1 MKEQIIFLFIL
12 LQGCVGQQSKFNF
25 PSRIQAL
32 LGSCV
37 EIPCSVTPAPKDLE
51 NLKVVWHVIRA
62 FRPSSIIYSTRQDEI
77 SAKYENQAALKD
89 MCTLR
94 IHHVK
99 KQDERSYYPNS
110 SKNIRARVDKYV
122 ELKVTD
128 VPPESVLSVPEEMT
142 VGEPTKITCSAN
154 HTCAS
159 SPPYFTWSL
168 TGLHTEYN
176 VDLGEGKWKALSEL
190 TYQPSEAGN
199 GSEIQCTVSFLNG
212 QASHKTATLN
222 IKMGPQTNI
231 YLYIGTAFGII
242 CAIAI
247 LVIIFFIW
255 RKKRCFKRNTFKG
268 SLDRKLDSKDNLSSK
283 TSAKYTDLLERDH
296 ASYYTLE
303 PTANHPMPGNRD
315 KHLPLP

>member
-190 TYQPSEAGN
+190 TYQPSEA
-199 GSEIQCTVSFLNG
+199 V
-212 QASHKTATLN
+212 
-222 IKMGPQTNI
+222 GPQTNI